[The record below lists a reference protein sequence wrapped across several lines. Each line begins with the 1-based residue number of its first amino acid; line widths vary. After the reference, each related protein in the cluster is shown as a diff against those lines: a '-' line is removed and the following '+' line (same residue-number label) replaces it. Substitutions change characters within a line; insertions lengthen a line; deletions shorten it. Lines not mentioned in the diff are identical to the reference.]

1 MLKSQHVLIFY
12 VFTTVVL
19 KLKFWSH

>member
-1 MLKSQHVLIFY
+1 MLRSQHVLIFY